1 MCTIDTKLKQETEEG
16 AQIMKIIILGAGNI
30 GSTLGSK
37 WANKG
42 HEVVFG
48 VRDPQAEKVQA
59 LLAKMGQGT
68 TAVSIST
75 AAANAEVV
83 VFAIPGSAM
92 AATAAQLGSQL
103 NGKILIDTTNNV
115 GQPVMGSLDVLR
127 QAAPDS
133 PIFRAFCTLGWENFA
148 VPVIDGMQVD
158 LFYCGDGGEEQTAVD
173 NLITDIGLRPVYVG
187 GVETADLLD
196 ALTRLWFIMAF
207 QKGYG
212 RHLAFKMIGD

>member
-1 MCTIDTKLKQETEEG
+1 
-16 AQIMKIIILGAGNI
+16 
-30 GSTLGSK
+30 
-37 WANKG
+37 
-42 HEVVFG
+42 
-48 VRDPQAEKVQA
+48 
-59 LLAKMGQGT
+59 
-68 TAVSIST
+68 
-75 AAANAEVV
+75 
-83 VFAIPGSAM
+83 
-92 AATAAQLGSQL
+92 
-103 NGKILIDTTNNV
+103 
-115 GQPVMGSLDVLR
+115 MGSLDVLR

-158 LFYCGDGGEEQTAVD
+158 LFYCGDGGGEQTAVD

>member
-158 LFYCGDGGEEQTAVD
+158 LFYCGDGGGEQTAVD

>member
-75 AAANAEVV
+75 AAANADVV

-158 LFYCGDGGEEQTAVD
+158 LFYCGDGGGEQTAVSTTNFFMQLGKQD
-173 NLITDIGLRPVYVG
+173 G
-187 GVETADLLD
+187 
-196 ALTRLWFIMAF
+196 
-207 QKGYG
+207 
-212 RHLAFKMIGD
+212 

>member
-75 AAANAEVV
+75 AAANADVV

-158 LFYCGDGGEEQTAVD
+158 LFYCGDGGGEQTAVD

>member
-1 MCTIDTKLKQETEEG
+1 
-16 AQIMKIIILGAGNI
+16 MKIIILGAGNI

-158 LFYCGDGGEEQTAVD
+158 LFYCGDGGGEQTAVD

>member
-1 MCTIDTKLKQETEEG
+1 
-16 AQIMKIIILGAGNI
+16 MKIIILGAGNI

-75 AAANAEVV
+75 AAANADVV

-158 LFYCGDGGEEQTAVD
+158 LFYCGDGGGEQTAVD